1 MDLIQLSREVVRL
14 CWAAHLSPSQVFSR
28 FGIGAAQANGSQ
40 SNLGDLYVTEVAEL
54 ASTLN
59 IGMYELLELCA
70 MTTGDASSI
79 ENDVFKIA
87 LDDLK
92 AERLRLEWR
101 RKCMNVRMQHMK
113 QKRILLTQEREQ
125 MLKRT
130 RQIMQKHES
139 AMDQFLSFPTEHNH
153 LHRANSHSTCSI

>member
-1 MDLIQLSREVVRL
+1 MDLIQLSKEVVRL

-54 ASTLN
+54 ADTLN
-59 IGMYELLELCA
+59 IGMYELLELCVVP
-70 MTTGDASSI
+70 GSNSSV

-101 RKCMNVRMQHMK
+101 RKCINVRMQHMK

-125 MLKRT
+125 MLERT
-130 RQIMQKHES
+130 RQIMHKHLS
-139 AMDQFLSFPTEHNH
+139 AMDQFLSSPIEYNH
-153 LHRANSHSTCSI
+153 LHRANSRRTFSI